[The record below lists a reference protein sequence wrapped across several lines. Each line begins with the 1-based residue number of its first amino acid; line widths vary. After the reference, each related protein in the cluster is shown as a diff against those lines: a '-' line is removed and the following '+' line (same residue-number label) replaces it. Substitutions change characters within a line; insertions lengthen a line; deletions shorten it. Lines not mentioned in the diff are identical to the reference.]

1 MNDKDAPK
9 FGPRGVHLSVA
20 KIRSSDG
27 GSGIRL
33 FLGTPFWYHFHG
45 FEGYPTS
52 VGYFAFSGG
61 IQMDSEKIKQGLW
74 GAAGGA
80 VVLAV
85 IGFTWGGW
93 VTGGTAQKMAEE
105 MAENAV
111 VDRLAPICVEQ
122 FNQGSEKVQKLKELK
137 ETDTWKRDDYVAE
150 QGWATMPGEKEFDR
164 KIADKCAEMI
174 MQLGQ

>member
-1 MNDKDAPK
+1 
-9 FGPRGVHLSVA
+9 
-20 KIRSSDG
+20 
-27 GSGIRL
+27 
-33 FLGTPFWYHFHG
+33 
-45 FEGYPTS
+45 
-52 VGYFAFSGG
+52 
-61 IQMDSEKIKQGLW
+61 MDSEKIKQGLW

-122 FNQGSEKVQKLKELK
+122 FNQVSEKDQRLKELK
-137 ETDTWKRDDYVAE
+137 KIDSWKRSDYVDK
-150 QGWATMPGEKEFDR
+150 QGWATMPGEKEPDS
-164 KIADKCAEMI
+164 KVSEKCANMLV
-174 MQLGQ
+174 QAVQ

>member
-1 MNDKDAPK
+1 
-9 FGPRGVHLSVA
+9 
-20 KIRSSDG
+20 
-27 GSGIRL
+27 
-33 FLGTPFWYHFHG
+33 
-45 FEGYPTS
+45 
-52 VGYFAFSGG
+52 
-61 IQMDSEKIKQGLW
+61 MDSEKIKQGLW

-122 FNQGSEKVQKLKELK
+122 FNQGSEKVQKLEELK
-137 ETDTWKRDDYVAE
+137 ETDTWQRDDYVAN
-150 QGWATMPGEKEFDR
+150 QGWATMPGEEKPDS
-164 KIADKCAEMI
+164 KVATKCADML
-174 MQLGQ
+174 MQLG